1 MPKKILLPVDGSDH
15 ARKAAALAGD
25 LAEKYD
31 GEIVLLHVIQ
41 SHEVG
46 EQERHMAEVEHVAD
60 TRPESFPWVT
70 NVPAELMK
78 VMNTTQNAKRD
89 DAVLKFISEQIV
101 HETSE
106 VLKRHG
112 VEPARVLFKN
122 GNPAERIVE
131 TAEEEEVDTIVMG
144 SRGMS
149 DLKGLVAGSVSHKV
163 SQLADCT
170 CITVK

>member
-15 ARKAAALAGD
+15 AHKAAALAGD

-46 EQERHMAEVEHVAD
+46 EQERHMAEVEHVTD
-60 TRPESFPWVT
+60 SDPGSFPWVT
-70 NVPAELMK
+70 NVPAELVK
-78 VMNTTQNAKRD
+78 VMNTAATAHHDEN
-89 DAVLKFISEQIV
+89 VLKFISEKIV
-101 HETSE
+101 HDTSE
-106 VLKRHG
+106 ILKRHG
-112 VEPARVLFKN
+112 AAPKRVLFKN
-122 GNPAERIVE
+122 GNPAERILE
-131 TAEEEEVDTIVMG
+131 TVEEEEIDTVVMG

-163 SQLADCT
+163 GQLAGCT